1 MVSCWCDGGKPEMDE
16 RDGRRLKA
24 AILQEEVS
32 DDVWERLIPYADALL
47 KAIKAV
53 FYQYTHIYD
62 HPDSED
68 VLNATFAKVVI
79 NFDKYSPEL
88 PLLPWIKR
96 IAHNEVVNVL
106 RSHGEEVQLDFLQ
119 SKRNRRK
126 IYQEKEFDANVPPE
140 VKGEKSDLDTDATT
154 DESLNLLSY
163 VYDYGDDASKLA
175 STAKSKIFRQ
185 ELELLSD
192 KEQTLIIDHYSNGIT
207 LVDLANRE
215 GINQDAMRQR
225 ALRTRAKLFDRLV
238 RHPEFARLR
247 QIKVARAPLR
257 R

>member
-1 MVSCWCDGGKPEMDE
+1 MDE
-16 RDGRRLKA
+16 LEGRRLKA

-32 DDVWERLIPYADALL
+32 DDVWEKLIPYADALL

-53 FYQYTHIYD
+53 FHQYTHIYD

-79 NFDKYSPEL
+79 NFDKYSPER

-96 IAHNEVVNVL
+96 IAHNEVVDVL
-106 RSHGEEVQLDFLQ
+106 RSRSEEVQLDFLQ
-119 SKRNRRK
+119 SKKNRRK
-126 IYQEKEFDANVPPE
+126 AYQEKDLNSDIRPE
-140 VKGEKSDLDTDATT
+140 AKSEKPDLDTDATT
-154 DESLNLLSY
+154 DESPDLLSY
-163 VYDYGDDASKLA
+163 VYDYGNDSSKLA
-175 STAKSKIFRQ
+175 STTKSKIFRQ

-192 KEQTLIIDHYSNGIT
+192 KEQALIIDHYSNGIT

-215 GINQDAMRQR
+215 GINQEAMRQR
-225 ALRTRAKLFDRLV
+225 ALRTRAKLFNRLIC
-238 RHPEFARLR
+238 HPEFARLK

>member
-1 MVSCWCDGGKPEMDE
+1 MDE
-16 RDGRRLKA
+16 LEGRRLKA

-32 DDVWERLIPYADALL
+32 DDVWEKLIPYADGLL
-47 KAIKAV
+47 KAIKAF
-53 FYQYTHIYD
+53 FYRYTQIYD

-79 NFDKYSPEL
+79 NFDKYSPDL
-88 PLLPWIKR
+88 PLLPWVKR

-106 RSHGEEVQLDFLQ
+106 RSRGEEVQLDFLQ
-119 SKRNRRK
+119 SKKNRRK
-126 IYQEKEFDANVPPE
+126 GHQEKDLDGDAPTE
-140 VKGEKSDLDTDATT
+140 AIGEKPDLDTDSIT
-154 DESLNLLSY
+154 DESLNLLNY
-163 VYDYGDDASKLA
+163 VYDYGDDSSKLA
-175 STAKSKIFRQ
+175 STTKSKIFRQ

-207 LVDLANRE
+207 LVALANRE
-215 GINQDAMRQR
+215 GISQEAMRQR
-225 ALRTRAKLFDRLV
+225 ALRTRAKLFNRLV

>member
-1 MVSCWCDGGKPEMDE
+1 MDE
-16 RDGRRLKA
+16 LEGRRLKA

-32 DDVWERLIPYADALL
+32 DDVWERLIPYADGLL
-47 KAIKAV
+47 KAIKAF
-53 FYQYTHIYD
+53 FYEYTHIYN

-79 NFDKYSPEL
+79 NFGKYSPEL
-88 PLLPWIKR
+88 PLLPWVKR

-106 RSHGEEVQLDFLQ
+106 RSRGEEVQLDCLQ
-119 SKRNRRK
+119 SKKNRRK
-126 IYQEKEFDANVPPE
+126 VHEERELDGDVPT
-140 VKGEKSDLDTDATT
+140 VAKGEKADLDTNATT

-163 VYDYGDDASKLA
+163 VYAYGDDASKLA
-175 STAKSKIFRQ
+175 STTKSKIFRQ

-215 GINQDAMRQR
+215 RISQEAMRKR
-225 ALRTRAKLFDRLV
+225 AERIRAKLFDRLV
-238 RHPEFARLR
+238 RHPEFARLK
-247 QIKVARAPLR
+247 QIKVDRAPLR

>member
-1 MVSCWCDGGKPEMDE
+1 MDE
-16 RDGRRLKA
+16 LEGRRLKA

-32 DDVWERLIPYADALL
+32 DDVWERLIPYADRLL
-47 KAIKAV
+47 KAIKAF
-53 FYQYTHIYD
+53 FYQYTHIYN

-79 NFDKYSPEL
+79 NIDKYSPEL

-106 RSHGEEVQLDFLQ
+106 RSRSEEVQLDFLQ
-119 SKRNRRK
+119 SKKNRRK
-126 IYQEKEFDANVPPE
+126 VQEKDLSSDVPPDA
-140 VKGEKSDLDTDATT
+140 KGEKPDLDADATT
-154 DESLNLLSY
+154 GESLNLLSY
-163 VYDYGDDASKLA
+163 VYDYGDDSSKLA
-175 STAKSKIFRQ
+175 STTKSKIFRQ

-192 KEQTLIIDHYSNGIT
+192 QEQTLIIDHYSNGVT

-215 GINQDAMRQR
+215 GISQEAMRQR
-225 ALRTRAKLFDRLV
+225 ASRTRAKLFNRLV

>member
-1 MVSCWCDGGKPEMDE
+1 MDE
-16 RDGRRLKA
+16 LEARRLKS
-24 AILQEEVS
+24 AILSEEVS
-32 DDVWERLIPYADALL
+32 DDVWERLIPYADPLL
-47 KAIKAV
+47 RAIKAF

-68 VLNATFAKVVI
+68 VLNTTFAKAVI

-106 RSHGEEVQLDFLQ
+106 RSHKQEIQWDLLQ
-119 SKRNRRK
+119 SKKLPRTVH
-126 IYQEKEFDANVPPE
+126 QEKELDCEALPDKSEKPDFDAE
-140 VKGEKSDLDTDATT
+140 ASA
-154 DESLNLLSY
+154 DESQCLLSY

-175 STAKSKIFRQ
+175 STIKSKIFRQ
-185 ELELLSD
+185 ELELLLD
-192 KEQTLIIDHYSNGIT
+192 KEQALIIDHYSNGVS

-215 GINQDAMRQR
+215 GITEQAMRKR
-225 ALRTRAKLFDRLV
+225 AERTRTKLFARLI
-238 RHPEFARLR
+238 RHPEFTRLK
-247 QIKVARAPLR
+247 QIKATRAPLR

>member
-1 MVSCWCDGGKPEMDE
+1 MDE
-16 RDGRRLKA
+16 LEGRRLKA

-32 DDVWERLIPYADALL
+32 DDVWERLIPYADGLL
-47 KAIKAV
+47 KAIKAF
-53 FYQYTHIYD
+53 FYQYTHIHD
-62 HPDSED
+62 HTDSED
-68 VLNATFAKVVI
+68 VLNASFAKVVI
-79 NFDKYSPEL
+79 NIDKYSPEL

-106 RSHGEEVQLDFLQ
+106 RSRSEEVQLDFLK
-119 SKRNRRK
+119 SKKNRRK
-126 IYQEKEFDANVPPE
+126 AYQERAFDADVRPE
-140 VKGEKSDLDTDATT
+140 AKGETSDLDTDATT

-175 STAKSKIFRQ
+175 GTTKSKIFRQ

-215 GINQDAMRQR
+215 GISQEAMRKR
-225 ALRTRAKLFDRLV
+225 AERMRANLFDRLV
-238 RHPEFARLR
+238 RHPEFARLK